1 MVISQFKILLMS
13 FQVEFVT
20 KWSDFDP
27 NRHMR
32 HTAYNDYAAEARIR
46 FFKHAGFPVEEIAKD
61 NFGPIL
67 FTEYTSFR
75 KEIHTGEDIAVNVK
89 LSGLSNDKR
98 KWKMRHEIIN
108 EAGKVAAIIDVA
120 GAWLDLT
127 KRKLAILPVKY
138 DSLLAGMEKTDDF
151 EVI

>member
-1 MVISQFKILLMS
+1 LVISQFKILLMS